1 MQKINQAIQQL
12 NQQNQKITQPAIVKL
27 SGLSRSTVQRYWK
40 KESPESE
47 SPHIKKESPESESP
61 RIKKESPEIKKASS
75 DAFRHFL
82 RRH

>member
-12 NQQNQKITQPAIVKL
+12 NQQNQKITQAAIVKL

-40 KESPESE
+40 KESPE
-47 SPHIKKESPESESP
+47 P
-61 RIKKESPEIKKASS
+61 KKESPEIKKASS